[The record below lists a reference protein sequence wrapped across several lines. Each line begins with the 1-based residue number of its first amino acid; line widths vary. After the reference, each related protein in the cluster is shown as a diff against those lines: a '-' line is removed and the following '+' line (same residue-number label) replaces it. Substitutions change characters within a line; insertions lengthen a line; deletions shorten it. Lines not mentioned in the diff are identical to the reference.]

1 MVKWFQKIFLLLSG
15 CLILAHGI
23 IPHHHHEANT
33 HECSKAKSTTAVFH
47 QQSIS
52 ESCACSLDHSSDAD
66 PACFG
71 IGTSLLKAPHS
82 LNAALPAASVE
93 LNIPVSDFFQEY
105 GYLAA
110 KDFFIFV
117 SDKASR
123 APPVV

>member
-1 MVKWFQKIFLLLSG
+1 MVKWLQKIFLLLAG

-33 HECSKAKSTTAVFH
+33 HECSKTKSTAAVFH

-52 ESCACSLDHSSDAD
+52 ESCSCSLDHSSDAD

-71 IGTSLLKAPHS
+71 IGTSLLKAPNS
-82 LNAALPAASVE
+82 LNAALPSAAIE
-93 LNIPVSDFFQEY
+93 LSIPVSDFFQEY
-105 GYLAA
+105 GYLAG

-123 APPVV
+123 APPVA